1 MLCDCCSDPIDRGD
15 RAAVLSNGEHIHDG
29 CYQIVQ
35 AAAEEVRHD
44 AGHTSTVGVLKVTR
58 QRLAASA
65 EFRGGCAV
73 GDPVASIA
81 WYAQI
86 SSSE

>member
-1 MLCDCCSDPIDRGD
+1 VLCDCCSDPIDRGD

-35 AAAEEVRHD
+35 AAAEEV
-44 AGHTSTVGVLKVTR
+44 VTTPAIPRLSGQSASVWPR
-58 QRLAASA
+58 QQS
-65 EFRGGCAV
+65 FV
-73 GDPVASIA
+73 VVALLEILCSSLP
-81 WYAQI
+81 WYAQS